1 MNYSKSK
8 KPWIAGL
15 ASFALHL
22 VLLLVMAIWT
32 VSGAGRGGRFLLDS
46 GTSNSDDL
54 SLDSMDVETE
64 SNPEDQPGQSTLGT
78 IDINTSVLA
87 SETLSPF
94 PVPLPVEFG
103 TGPESISETIRI
115 SGTEGVGTASVFV
128 DSSFEGRSATNRL
141 ATGTKNGA
149 SGPSEEAVDLALA
162 YLARH
167 QQNNGSWT
175 IRLIDG
181 PCKGECDHGGMELEP
196 HDIAATGLALLCFL
210 GRGHTLQEGEYSEQV
225 SRGVYFL
232 VQNLKSQSGRGT
244 WFTSFNKSAMYE
256 HGIATLALCEALQ
269 MKGDAALLTKPC
281 QEAVAHI
288 IYAQHKEGSWG
299 YQPKDTGDLSIMGWQ
314 VLALKSAHGAK
325 LAVNAETIRNVDIYL
340 KKHNRNDFMFYYG
353 DNANTPTAS
362 MTSIGTLLR
371 IFRGWSR
378 TDPAI
383 IKAVEYLGKIGP
395 SRADVYYNY
404 YATQVLFQFGGK
416 PWKDWNDRMRDYLV
430 GSQEKEGHMA
440 GSWWFDIKKNNEKE
454 GYIRVSN
461 ETGGRLYVTAM
472 ACLTLEVYYR
482 YLPVNNAVTADFQ
495 F

>member
-1 MNYSKSK
+1 MNHSKSQN
-8 KPWIAGL
+8 PWIAGL
-15 ASFALHL
+15 TSFALHL
-22 VLLLVMAIWT
+22 VLLLAMAIWT
-32 VSGAGRGGRFLLDS
+32 ITGSGLGGRFSLESGISSNEIANLDS
-46 GTSNSDDL
+46 VDIK
-54 SLDSMDVETE
+54 TE
-64 SNPEDQPGQSTLGT
+64 SDADDQPSQSGLGSLEV
-78 IDINTSVLA
+78 NTSL
-87 SETLSPF
+87 LQMDLQPN
-94 PVPLPVEFG
+94 PLPLPGNFSPK
-103 TGPESISETIRI
+103 PESISDTIQL
-115 SGTEGVGTASVFV
+115 SGTGGVGSASIFLN
-128 DSSFEGRSATNRL
+128 SSFEGRSAKNRL
-141 ATGTKNGA
+141 ATGAKNGS
-149 SGPSEEAVDLALA
+149 SGPSEEAVDAALA

-181 PCKGECDHGGMELEP
+181 PCKGQCDHGSEDLDP

-244 WFTSFNKSAMYE
+244 WLTSNNLKSMYE

-269 MKGDAALLTKPC
+269 MKGDTALLTQPC

-288 IYAQHKEGSWG
+288 VYAQHNDGSWG
-299 YQPKDTGDLSIMGWQ
+299 YQPKEPGDLSIMGWQ

-325 LAVNAETIRNVDIYL
+325 LAVNAETIRNVDIFL
-340 KKHNRNDFMFYYG
+340 KKHNRNDFMFYYR
-353 DNANTPTAS
+353 DQANKPTAS

-383 IKAVEYLGKIGP
+383 IKAVEYLGKEGP
-395 SRADVYYNY
+395 SKVDPYYNY

-416 PWKDWNDRMRDYLV
+416 PWLDWNARLRDFLV
-430 GSQEKEGHMA
+430 SSQEKEGHMA
-440 GSWWFDIKKNNEKE
+440 GSWWFQTAKATPAGIA
-454 GYIRVSN
+454 N

-472 ACLTLEVYYR
+472 NCLTLEVYYR
-482 YLPVNNAVTADFQ
+482 YLPVNEAVTDDFQ